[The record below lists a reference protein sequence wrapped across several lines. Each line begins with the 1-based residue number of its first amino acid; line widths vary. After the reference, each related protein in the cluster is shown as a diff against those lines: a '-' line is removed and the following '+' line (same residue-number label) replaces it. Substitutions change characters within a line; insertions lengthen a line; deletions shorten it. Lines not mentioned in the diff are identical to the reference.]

1 MSLLN
6 HWPCPMIAESGALI
20 RAIRRAAM
28 TAEIF
33 AEPGRLRRRLDPPVD
48 RLGRRPEDGR
58 TRIAPELPELRPDRG
73 LRRLPVAPFLLLQSQ
88 VPAAGVLV
96 EAHLKHAVEL
106 HPQRRSP
113 ENRDYRREQAPIR
126 RNSGKS
132 GRAGC
137 DLRPLNFSS

>member
-6 HWPCPMIAESGALI
+6 HRPCPMIAESGALI

-58 TRIAPELPELRPDRG
+58 THIAPELPELRPDRG

-126 RNSGKS
+126 RNSGK
-132 GRAGC
+132 
-137 DLRPLNFSS
+137 